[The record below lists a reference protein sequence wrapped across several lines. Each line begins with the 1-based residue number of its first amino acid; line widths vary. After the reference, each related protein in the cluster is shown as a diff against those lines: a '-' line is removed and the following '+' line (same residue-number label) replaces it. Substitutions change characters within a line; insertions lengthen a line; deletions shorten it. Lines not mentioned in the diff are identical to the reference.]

1 MSAGKN
7 YLHFSLAETTTI
19 IVFLVSSDIY
29 ATIWVQSGRF
39 GKLNKRVTFPER
51 LDLSPYMSETG
62 NGTDFYNLYAV
73 VVHMDML
80 NASFFGHYI
89 CYTKDFCG
97 NWCRIDDCKVAT
109 VELDEVLSQGAYML
123 LYSRSALLFHI
134 TFERKTS
141 GRHDDG
147 HVLTILV
154 YARPSCLNRV
164 EPLRKEEQGVVEM
177 APEVTACPKE
187 PAGSLLS
194 DGSSESKVSSCEE
207 ELSSVTEDAA
217 VQAFNCEGEFSS
229 IGEDQDEVRSGPT
242 SKDIKVNVNGSC
254 IDVKESV
261 LVVEDQD
268 MVGSGAS
275 LSPKDV
281 EVHSSESCN
290 EVNDSVLVI
299 EQAHELVSG
308 PGVTTLTDTYSAEA
322 CTLKHEQPAPVSYV
336 ENRAGAGQCLIMDPL
351 DEGSVPTQNHFCES
365 RKTGC
370 DDLITTLRSGEW
382 TDEANPV
389 DCSSKRE
396 NAESGIEGAAR
407 KLDGSSS
414 FGLRP
419 LTPPRY
425 ELRDSFIESSTP
437 TQNHVWEKSEK
448 CCDVS
453 VGTLWSG
460 DVLEGSYPVN
470 IRGKQESV
478 VSGQS
483 LPSSTGIEDA
493 AKKLCGSNPSGAKL
507 RPLFPF
513 LTEGPPCTLSDSS
526 CEGTLRTQNFISEKS
541 EMCRHLSVGTSW
553 PDEVLDETHL
563 EISSD
568 KLETVVY
575 GPSFPLSSI
584 TENAA
589 GIYQG
594 KSSSAAKPLFSPG
607 SLEEP
612 PQCVLTDPLIQ
623 GFAQKKSEKYQDV
636 SISSGA
642 NSKPFSP
649 PGFFRKL
656 PQCVSTDSLL
666 EGSATHNLP
675 CEKTEMCDDVSVGI
689 LWSGEVLDEMNTAI
703 YRGKL
708 EKVESGNSL
717 PSSKDDDAVG
727 RLEGKESSGAKLKPL
742 FARGFLRKRPRDK
755 YNK

>member
-1 MSAGKN
+1 MESITLSSKPKAFQAYELLERQSRIIDYEIKVEGLSFSTEDSGRRSCGRQRWMISAVKMRRKAVVGG
-7 YLHFSLAETTTI
+7 
-19 IVFLVSSDIY
+19 SDSGGR
-29 ATIWVQSGRF
+29 WSGRF
-39 GKLNKRVTFPER
+39 GKLNKRVTFPET

-62 NGTDFYNLYAV
+62 NGTDFYQLYAV
-73 VVHMDML
+73 VVHVDML

-123 LYSRSALLFHI
+123 LYSR
-134 TFERKTS
+134 
-141 GRHDDG
+141 
-147 HVLTILV
+147 VC
-154 YARPSCLNRV
+154 ARPSCLNCI
-164 EPLRKEEQGVVEM
+164 EPLRKEELGVVEM
-177 APEVTACPKE
+177 APEVTTCPKE

-229 IGEDQDEVRSGPT
+229 IGEDQDEVHSGTT

-254 IDVKESV
+254 IDVKEGVS
-261 LVVEDQD
+261 VVEDQD
-268 MVGSGAS
+268 MVDSGAS

-281 EVHSSESCN
+281 GVHSNGYCN

-308 PGVTTLTDTYSAEA
+308 PGVTTLTDTYSAET

-351 DEGSVPTQNHFCES
+351 NESSVPAQKHLCES
-365 RKTGC
+365 RETGC

-382 TDEANPV
+382 TDEANLV
-389 DCSSKRE
+389 DCSCKRE
-396 NAESGIEGAAR
+396 NVQSGIEGAAR

-414 FGLRP
+414 SGLTP
-419 LTPPRY
+419 LTPPQY
-425 ELRDSFIESSTP
+425 ELRESYIESSTG

-460 DVLEGSYPVN
+460 EVLEGSYPVKS
-470 IRGKQESV
+470 RGKEQSV

-493 AKKLCGSNPSGAKL
+493 AKKLCGSNSSEAKL
-507 RPLFPF
+507 RPLFP
-513 LTEGPPCTLSDSS
+513 LLMEAPQCNLRDSS
-526 CEGTLRTQNFISEKS
+526 SEGTLRTQNFISEKS
-541 EMCRHLSVGTSW
+541 EMRHNLSVGTSW
-553 PDEVLDETHL
+553 PGEVLDETHL

-575 GPSFPLSSI
+575 GQSFPLSSI

-594 KSSSAAKPLFSPG
+594 KSSSSAKPVFSPG
-607 SLEEP
+607 SLECP
-612 PQCVLTDPLIQ
+612 KCVLTDPLIQ
-623 GFAQKKSEKYQDV
+623 GFVQ
-636 SISSGA
+636 
-642 NSKPFSP
+642 
-649 PGFFRKL
+649 KL
-656 PQCVSTDSLL
+656 PQSVSTDSLI

-675 CEKTEMCDDVSVGI
+675 CEKTETCDDVSVGT

-717 PSSKDDDAVG
+717 LSSKEDHAVG
-727 RLEGKESSGAKLKPL
+727 RLDGKDSSGAKLKPL
-742 FARGFLRKRPRDK
+742 FARGFLRKRSRDK